1 MKNQEEVK
9 MNKEDKIKFIVECE
23 KNAVPP
29 NSWKWI
35 QLAEDETINDLYD
48 YWTQEV

>member
-1 MKNQEEVK
+1 MEVD
-9 MNKEDKIKFIVECE
+9 KEKKIKFIIECE

-35 QLAEDETINDLYD
+35 WSADDETINELYD
-48 YWTQEV
+48 YWTQEL